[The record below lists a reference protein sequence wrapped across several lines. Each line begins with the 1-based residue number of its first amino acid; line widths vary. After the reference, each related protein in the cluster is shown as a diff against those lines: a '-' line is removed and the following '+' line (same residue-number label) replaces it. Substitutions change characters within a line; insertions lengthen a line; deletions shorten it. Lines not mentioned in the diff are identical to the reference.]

1 LWDQQALDLVPH
13 LRILRYDARGHGAS
27 DAPPG
32 EYSMERLGRDVLGL
46 ADALEIKRFAFCG
59 ISMGGFVGQWLGAHA
74 RGRVSHLILANT
86 SPNTGPPSN
95 WETRRHTVL
104 SHGMHKLADLFL
116 ERSFSR
122 ETIARADPRVDSLRR
137 TFLGTNPVG
146 YAGCCSAIR
155 DMNHTGLLREIQ
167 IPTLVIGGDKDVG
180 TPWAGHGEVLARDI
194 PDTRVVRLAAA
205 HLSNIERPRSFA
217 AAILDFLLPTT
228 MEGSLEAGFQMR
240 RSVLGDNYVDVAIA
254 KATDFNREFQELI
267 TRFAWGTIWTRPGL
281 DRRTRHLLVLA
292 TLAALGRWEEFRL
305 HVRAGLTRE
314 LEACDVKEALLQTAI
329 YAGVPA
335 ANTAFQVAKEEE
347 QKSRAP
353 V

>member
-1 LWDQQALDLVPH
+1 
-13 LRILRYDARGHGAS
+13 
-27 DAPPG
+27 
-32 EYSMERLGRDVLGL
+32 
-46 ADALEIKRFAFCG
+46 
-59 ISMGGFVGQWLGAHA
+59 
-74 RGRVSHLILANT
+74 
-86 SPNTGPPSN
+86 
-95 WETRRHTVL
+95 VL
-104 SHGMHKLADLFL
+104 SGGMHKLSDLFL

-122 ETIARADPRVDSLRR
+122 ETVARGDPRVDSLRR

-167 IPTLVIGGDKDVG
+167 IPTLIIGGDKDAG
-180 TPWAGHGEVLARDI
+180 MPWTEHGEVLARDI

-228 MEGSLEAGFQMR
+228 MEGSLEAGFKMR
-240 RSVLGDNYVDVAIA
+240 RAVLGDSYVDAAIG
-254 KATDFNREFQELI
+254 KTTEFNREFQELI
-267 TRFAWGTIWTRPGL
+267 TRFAWGNIWTRPGL
-281 DRRTRHLLVLA
+281 DRRTRHLLVLVI
-292 TLAALGRWEEFRL
+292 LAALGRWEEFRV
-305 HVRAGLTRE
+305 HVRAGLARE

-335 ANTAFQVAKEEE
+335 ANTAFQVAREED